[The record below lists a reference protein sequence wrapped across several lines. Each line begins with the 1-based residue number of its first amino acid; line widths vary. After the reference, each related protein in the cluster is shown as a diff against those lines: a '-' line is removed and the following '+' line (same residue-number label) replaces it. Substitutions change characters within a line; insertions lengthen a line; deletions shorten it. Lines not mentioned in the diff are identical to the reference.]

1 MESVLHVLQAVLD
14 IVNEMSPYLLLGFLL
29 AGIMHAFIPDGWYTK
44 YLSGNTMRSVIN
56 AAIFGIPLP
65 LCSCGVIPTA
75 MSLRREGASKGA
87 VVSFLIAT
95 PQTGVDSIFAT
106 YSLMG
111 LPFAVVRPIAA
122 LFTAMIGGTFVNGG
136 TDSLCPD
143 GHLPHNG
150 ENHADS
156 NSVVNKPN
164 DSSLPITGKGLWEKV
179 LSALRF
185 GFIEMMEDIGK
196 WLVVGLIVAGLIT
209 ALVPDEFFAVFKD
222 NTVLSMLLVLC
233 ISVPMYIC
241 ATGSIPIA
249 VALMMKGLTPGA
261 ALVMLMAG
269 PACNVASILVVNKV
283 LGKKTLVLYLAA
295 IVGGSILFG
304 FGIDYLL
311 PREWFTDHLNSTHAC
326 CHEVASWFEWT
337 CTAILTLLLLNVLRM
352 KLQHKSACS
361 CGHDHSGHCHCH
373 DSHDHCHCHDEA
385 CSSTV
390 NTPEGSPLRGEDVHR
405 TEGVFFFHIKGMT
418 CNHCRSNAE
427 KAIRSVK
434 GVESVSVDLQSGVA
448 TVIGDDIDDNAVK
461 EAVESIGFTLVR
473 ND

>member
-1 MESVLHVLQAVLD
+1 MESVLNILQAVLG

-44 YLSGNTMRSVIN
+44 YLSGDTFRSVVN
-56 AAIFGIPLP
+56 AAIFGVPLP

-122 LFTAMIGGTFVNGG
+122 LFTAMIGGTFVTMGDK
-136 TDSLCPD
+136 TDEKEDKADASRSYSEQP
-143 GHLPHNG
+143 HLSF
-150 ENHADS
+150 ADRC
-156 NSVVNKPN
+156 V
-164 DSSLPITGKGLWEKV
+164 E
-179 LSALRF
+179 ALKF

-209 ALVPDEFFAVFKD
+209 VLVPDSFFEIFKD
-222 NTVLSMLLVLC
+222 NTALSMLLVLC
-233 ISVPMYIC
+233 VSVPMYIC

-269 PACNVASILVVNKV
+269 PACNVASILVVNRV
-283 LGKKTLVLYLAA
+283 LGRKTLLLYLSA
-295 IVGGSILFG
+295 IIGGSILFG

-311 PREWFTDHLNSTHAC
+311 PREWFTDHLSNTHDC
-326 CHEVASWFEWT
+326 CHEVAGWFEWL
-337 CTAILTLLLLNVLRM
+337 CTGILTLLLLNVLRM
-352 KLQHKSACS
+352 KLMHKSACS
-361 CGHDHSGHCHCH
+361 CGHEHDHHCHCH
-373 DSHDHCHCHDEA
+373 HSHSQTH
-385 CSSTV
+385 SQIPSQ
-390 NTPEGSPLRGEDVHR
+390 TPTKTYIV
-405 TEGVFFFHIKGMT
+405 KGMT
-418 CNHCRSNAE
+418 CNHCRANTE
-427 KAIRSVK
+427 KVIRTVK
-434 GVESVSVDLQSGVA
+434 GVESVSVDLSTGIA
-448 TVIGDDIDDNAVK
+448 TVTGSDIDDEAIRD
-461 EAVESIGFTLVR
+461 AVESIGFTLES
-473 ND
+473 